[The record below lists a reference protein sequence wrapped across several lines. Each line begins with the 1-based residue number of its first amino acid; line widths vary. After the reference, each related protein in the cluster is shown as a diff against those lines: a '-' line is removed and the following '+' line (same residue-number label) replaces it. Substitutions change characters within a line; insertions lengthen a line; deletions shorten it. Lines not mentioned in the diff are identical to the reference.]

1 MFIVRYFLFHTRTPD
16 RYEPAVTVTAELTHT
31 FNLSLDGGVL
41 EVVVEVVVV
50 LEMVVQVVLEVVE
63 VVVEVVEVV
72 EVVVE
77 VVEVGSLTRP
87 LTWTVWRCLSG
98 RVAR

>member
-1 MFIVRYFLFHTRTPD
+1 MKNTEDDIGDVYCKIFHTRTPD

-31 FNLSLDGGVL
+31 FNLSLDGGV
-41 EVVVEVVVV
+41 ED
-50 LEMVVQVVLEVVE
+50 
-63 VVVEVVEVV
+63 
-72 EVVVE
+72 VVE

>member
-1 MFIVRYFLFHTRTPD
+1 MKNTEDDIGDVYCKIFHTRTPD

-31 FNLSLDGGVL
+31 FNLSLDGGV
-41 EVVVEVVVV
+41 EDVVE
-50 LEMVVQVVLEVVE
+50 M
-63 VVVEVVEVV
+63 
-72 EVVVE
+72 VE
-77 VVEVGSLTRP
+77 VVEVGSLIRP